1 MSQTRP
7 SIFYLD
13 LLRCLAAIAVV
24 LIHVLGPWR
33 HLWGLAPMDQWMAAS
48 GYNALSR
55 WAVPV
60 FMMITGALL
69 LSDNRPFVCKDYM
82 KRRLLKV
89 VVPFIA
95 WTLIYSIASGWADG
109 GFSQELAIDTLVGS
123 PREPAWYHLWFF
135 YDFIPL
141 YFVIPL
147 LAPLLANMNKERIKL
162 IIAAWMLLTLTHWL
176 HVDTP
181 LRQNLILYSGY
192 LILGWYLFNRDNSQ
206 QVKWWVL
213 AGSLALLI
221 NLTGTWWFAELK
233 RGYSAFFMGYK
244 SLNTVVIAAML
255 FVLAQRYADRIQG
268 PLRKIISL
276 IARYSLGIYLVH
288 PLLLIPVRDLG
299 NGVYSW
305 FGSNWIGLPA
315 IAILTLFAA
324 LLLTMALS
332 RVPVIN
338 RLVP

>member
-13 LLRCLAAIAVV
+13 FLRCIAAIAVV

-33 HLWGLAPMDQWMAAS
+33 HLWGLAPMDQWMAAT

-69 LSDNRPFVCKDYM
+69 LSDNRPFVFKDYIS
-82 KRRLLKV
+82 RRLLKV
-89 VVPFIA
+89 VVPFIG
-95 WTLIYSIASGWADG
+95 WTLIYSIASGWTQT
-109 GFSQELAIDTLVGS
+109 GFSQELFTETLTGS

-147 LAPLLANMNKERIKL
+147 LGPILAKLDRERIKL
-162 IIAAWMLLTLTHWL
+162 IICAWMLLTLMHWL

-192 LILGWYLFNRDNSQ
+192 LILGWFLFNRDNNNE
-206 QVKWWVL
+206 VKWWVL
-213 AGSLALLI
+213 AGCLALMI
-221 NLTGTWWFAELK
+221 NVTGSWWFSELK
-233 RGYSAFFMGYK
+233 RGYSAYFMGYK

-255 FVLAQRYADRIQG
+255 FVVAQKYADRIQG
-268 PLRKIISL
+268 PLRRGISL
-276 IARYSLGIYLVH
+276 VARYSLGIYLIH
-288 PLLLIPVRDLG
+288 PLLLIPVRDLTK
-299 NGVYSW
+299 GVYGW
-305 FGSNWIGLPA
+305 FGSNWVGLPV
-315 IAILTLFAA
+315 ITLATLLCA
-324 LLLTMALS
+324 LLLTMLLAKIPL
-332 RVPVIN
+332 VK